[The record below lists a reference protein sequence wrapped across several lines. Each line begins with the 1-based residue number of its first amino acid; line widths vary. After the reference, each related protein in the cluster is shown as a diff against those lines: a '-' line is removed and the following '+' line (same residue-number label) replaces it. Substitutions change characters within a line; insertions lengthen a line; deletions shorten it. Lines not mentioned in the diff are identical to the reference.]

1 MEYRENSTALS
12 SPSRANGKWS
22 AEVDGQCQVPQIA
35 VAVLCISGR
44 SKAHT
49 EMDGLYSTALM
60 YFLISCVCI
69 LPGILAAAFGRG
81 GFMVA
86 AAGLSAWTLYAGS
99 PFGIAVR
106 AWSSP
111 TRPLWYTPTVVFVL
125 AAICA
130 CLAIIAKHRKG

>member
-1 MEYRENSTALS
+1 
-12 SPSRANGKWS
+12 
-22 AEVDGQCQVPQIA
+22 
-35 VAVLCISGR
+35 
-44 SKAHT
+44 
-49 EMDGLYSTALM
+49 MDGLYSTALI

-86 AAGLSAWTLYAGS
+86 AAALSATTLYAAS
-99 PFGIAVR
+99 PFGMAVR

-130 CLAIIAKHRKG
+130 CLAIIAERRKG